1 MLNNPSAI
9 DDITDAEQIR
19 VLFYASHR
27 MVHAPLNKI
36 IDMIKNE
43 IQHDFLNA
51 LMEQQKATDERLEA
65 LQKMIDEVRLQGSS
79 STQPKK

>member
-43 IQHDFLNA
+43 VKHDFLNV
-51 LMEQQKATDERLEA
+51 LMEQQKATDERLKT

-79 STQPKK
+79 STKPKK